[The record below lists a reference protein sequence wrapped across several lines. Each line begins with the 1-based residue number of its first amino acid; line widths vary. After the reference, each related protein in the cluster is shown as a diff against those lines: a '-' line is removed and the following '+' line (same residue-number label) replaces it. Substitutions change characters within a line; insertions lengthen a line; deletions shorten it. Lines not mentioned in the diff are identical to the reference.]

1 MRTVLIFLA
10 ESALAKQKGLCYN
23 IDTHTDGLTN
33 ITISEERTF
42 VKMSCIY
49 NNLNLIDLNDYPVA
63 WWEKLLELGH
73 KISLDPSAYS
83 ESCKGKIMG
92 TLFYEPSTR
101 TQMSFQTA
109 MLRLGGTII
118 GFDNPATSSVAKGEN
133 IKDTTKIV
141 SGYADIMVMRH
152 PTAGSV
158 KAAALTADCP
168 VINAG
173 DGGHLHPTQTLTD
186 LLTLREEK
194 GRLDGLTIGF
204 CGDLKNGR
212 TVHSL
217 IKAMSC
223 FKNNKF
229 VLISTKELALPA
241 YIKDVL
247 SAGGHSYTEVSS
259 LDEAVGTLDVLYM
272 TRIQQERFSS
282 KEEYERQKGCYILD
296 NKKMAMAKKDMIV
309 MHPLPRVD
317 EIAVEVDSDDRAAYF
332 KQAKY
337 GMYIRMA
344 LILTMLDKDQKPL
357 PVITGREYKRLIC
370 SNPGCIT
377 HKETYL
383 PHYFRGDGTLLEC
396 EYCDERTLVE

>member
-1 MRTVLIFLA
+1 
-10 ESALAKQKGLCYN
+10 
-23 IDTHTDGLTN
+23 
-33 ITISEERTF
+33 
-42 VKMSCIY
+42 MSSFTKFI
-49 NNLNLIDLNDYPVA
+49 NLIDLNDYPVS
-63 WWEKLLELGH
+63 WWTQLLELAH
-73 KISLDPSAYS
+73 EIKEKPENYS
-83 ESCKGKIMG
+83 EACKGKIMG

-152 PTAGSV
+152 PVAGSV

-186 LLTLREEK
+186 LLTLKEEK
-194 GRLDGLTIGF
+194 GTLENLTIGL

-217 IKAMSC
+217 IKAMRC
-223 FKNNKF
+223 FKGNKF
-229 VLISTKELALPA
+229 VLISTKELSLPM
-241 YIKDVL
+241 YIKDIL
-247 SAGGHSYTEVSS
+247 SAGGHEYREVTS
-259 LDEAVGTLDVLYM
+259 LDEAMPELDVLYM
-272 TRIQQERFSS
+272 TRIQRERFAS
-282 KEEYERQKGCYILD
+282 EDEYQAQKGSYILD
-296 NKKMAMAKKDMIV
+296 TAKMRSAKRDMIV
-309 MHPLPRVD
+309 LHPLPRVD
-317 EIAVEVDSDDRAAYF
+317 EIAIEVDNDDRAMYF

-344 LILTMLDKDQKPL
+344 LILTILNNNGVPAPL
-357 PVITGREYKRLIC
+357 ICGAEHTGVKC
-370 SNPGCIT
+370 SNPKCIT
-377 HKETYL
+377 NHEDYL
-383 PHYFRGDGTLLEC
+383 PKYFIGRGDTVIC
-396 EYCDERTLVE
+396 EYCDERTLL